1 MITRLIMKNLLFPSI
16 ASSIIA
22 CSPPVN
28 TNQNFRRQISS
39 LEPMLLLLA
48 SQVFP
53 FSIYFSRIMWLAPL
67 CQKMRILSSK
77 IQQLRHVIKTKPVKR
92 ISVHLKKITQML
104 SYFLIMMTLVLVIYF
119 PKSTGFKI
127 MK

>member
-1 MITRLIMKNLLFPSI
+1 MITSLIMKKLLFPSI
-16 ASSIIA
+16 ASSFIA
-22 CSPPVN
+22 CSPCVN

-92 ISVHLKKITQML
+92 ISVHLKKYHTDAELFPDNDDISISHL
-104 SYFLIMMTLVLVIYF
+104 F
-119 PKSTGFKI
+119 PKEYWF
-127 MK
+127 

>member
-1 MITRLIMKNLLFPSI
+1 MITSLIMKKLLFPSI

-67 CQKMRILSSK
+67 CQNNENLFLQNPVTKTCYKSQTCKKNFSTSK
-77 IQQLRHVIKTKPVKR
+77 KYHTDAELFLDNDD
-92 ISVHLKKITQML
+92 ISISHL
-104 SYFLIMMTLVLVIYF
+104 F
-119 PKSTGFKI
+119 PKEY
-127 MK
+127 